1 MKKNKHPKYQQIVF
15 KDSSTGYCFIT
26 GSAAKTSD
34 EKVMFE
40 GQERPV
46 IKVSIS
52 SSSHPFF
59 NGNQQPVDLEGRLDK
74 FNRRYGRS
82 PAKKSTDSTVGS

>member
-1 MKKNKHPKYQQIVF
+1 MKKNKHPKYQKVVF
-15 KDSSTGYCFIT
+15 KDSSTGYCFAT

-34 EKVMFE
+34 ERMMFE
-40 GQERPV
+40 GEELPV
-46 IKVSIS
+46 IKVPVS

-74 FNRRYGRS
+74 FNRKYGRTQ
-82 PAKKSTDSTVGS
+82 AKAVEQPSAG